1 MEHIQQL
8 TMTGLRPRAART
20 DARPQ
25 EAAPTELPSRER
37 VRRVA
42 ELHHRQLV
50 QAKQRTGNHYDALRA
65 QTEALRQF
73 MLELTPEQS
82 DAFMNMYTEESSAVE
97 REWMSKQSAYRVKEP
112 LNPMIINTLT
122 FLMTIFAI
130 ATAIYYVI

>member
-8 TMTGLRPRAART
+8 TMTWLRRPEART

-25 EAAPTELPSRER
+25 QAAPPELPSRER

-42 ELHHRQLV
+42 ELHHRQLL
-50 QAKQRTGNHYDALRA
+50 QAKQRKGSHYDALRA

-97 REWMSKQSAYRVKEP
+97 REWLAKQSAYRVKEP
-112 LNPMIINTLT
+112 LNPMLINTLT
-122 FLMTIFAI
+122 FAITLVAI
-130 ATAIYYVI
+130 AAAVYYVF

>member
-8 TMTGLRPRAART
+8 TMTWLRPPAAR
-20 DARPQ
+20 AYPREEPP
-25 EAAPTELPSRER
+25 APPELPSRER

-42 ELHHRQLV
+42 ELHHRQLL
-50 QAKQRTGNHYDALRA
+50 QAKQRKGSHYEALRA

-97 REWMSKQSAYRVKEP
+97 RGWMAKQSAYRVKEP
-112 LNPMIINTLT
+112 LNPMLINVLT
-122 FLMTIFAI
+122 FVISLLAI
-130 ATAIYYVI
+130 AAAVYYVF